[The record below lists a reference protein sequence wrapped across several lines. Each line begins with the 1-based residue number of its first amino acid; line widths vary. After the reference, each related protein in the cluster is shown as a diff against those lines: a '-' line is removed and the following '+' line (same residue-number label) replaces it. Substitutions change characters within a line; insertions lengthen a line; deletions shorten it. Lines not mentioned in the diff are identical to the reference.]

1 MDVKLPDG
9 TVVTNVP
16 EGTTQSQLMA
26 RLGKANKLQPFNT
39 NPNTPSVSA
48 TAPDPGSFSKMA
60 AQVGQQAEAIEGETP
75 FLQQPGGDLKK
86 GLPVMGAA
94 LGSFFGPAGTGL
106 GALAG
111 SSIGA
116 GAGGFLGELGRQ
128 KLSDEPVSV
137 SGAAKEGA
145 MQGAGNMAGGLV
157 LKGLSG
163 VARKLF
169 SSPLDD
175 SAQAAAGFAKEKGVP
190 FPLSSAVPGSK
201 AARAQQASRAL
212 LPGEIKTQLDA
223 NKVAQFLNREV
234 GTIQAA
240 GRPTD
245 EAALKGQQYLRK
257 VFEPGET
264 VYTETFKGFREA
276 VGDATAVPLTN
287 TAVAIQGVAEALKT
301 RGASGAL
308 AQQIMTL
315 AKRPAS
321 QMTTQQLDALYGE
334 LLKKAG
340 KNPNAIAEMNVVLS
354 AIAKDL
360 DEVGKGFGVSFG
372 DDLLKARGVRD
383 EFRELRKIPGLE
395 RLAKDFGDKG
405 GALGS
410 RQWMSELFGNP
421 NGKALAELRARN
433 PELYHELADS
443 WLATNI
449 SRFSRPSDSAIGNVL
464 DGKALRGWFE
474 QNSEQLKLIYGAPQ
488 AKALDNFTR
497 YASHMSGAVN
507 RAATGKAL
515 EPQNLFLRGG
525 AESAAT
531 YTAPVLMVPSE
542 AGSYV
547 LAKGLSDPSS
557 TLFRLFTEGVKPSTL
572 NFLKTSAQLTGQ
584 QAGREVAD

>member
-60 AQVGQQAEAIEGETP
+60 AQVGQQAQAIEGETP

-94 LGSFFGPAGTGL
+94 LGSFLGPAGTGI

-137 SGAAKEGA
+137 ADAAKEGA

-157 LKGLSG
+157 LKGLG
-163 VARKLF
+163 ATARKLF

-175 SAQAAAGFAKEKGVP
+175 AAKAGATFAKEKGVP
-190 FPLSSAVPGSK
+190 FPLSSAAPGS
-201 AARAQQASRAL
+201 RAGNIQQGTRVL
-212 LPGEIKTQLDA
+212 LPGEIKTQVDA

-234 GTIQAA
+234 STIKDA
-240 GRPTD
+240 GRPLD
-245 EAALKGQQYLRK
+245 EAALKGQQFLRK

-264 VYTETFKGFREA
+264 IYTETFKGFREV
-276 VGDATAVPLTN
+276 VGDATAIPMTN
-287 TAVAIQGVAEALKT
+287 TAAAIQGVAEALKT
-301 RGASGAL
+301 RGATGAL

-321 QMTTQQLDALYGE
+321 QMTAQQVDSLYGE

-354 AIAKDL
+354 AITKDV
-360 DEVGKGFGVSFG
+360 DAVGKQFGLSFA
-372 DDLLKARGVRD
+372 DDLVKAKGVRD
-383 EFRELRKIPGLE
+383 EFREMRKIPGLE

-405 GALGS
+405 GTLGS

-421 NGKALAELRARN
+421 NGKALGELRARN

-443 WLATNI
+443 YLASQI
-449 SRFSRPSDSAIGNVL
+449 SRFSRASDSNIGQVL
-464 DGKALRGWFE
+464 DGKALRAWFE
-474 QNSEQLKLIYGAPQ
+474 QNREQVKLIYGAPQ
-488 AKALDNFTR
+488 AKVLDSFTN
-497 YASHMSGAVN
+497 YASHMSGAVS
-507 RAATGKAL
+507 RAATGKTF
-515 EPQNLFLRGG
+515 EPANLIPRAAAEVAGMVTKPFLM
-525 AESAAT
+525 
-531 YTAPVLMVPSE
+531 APGE

-547 LAKGLSDPSS
+547 LAKGLSDPNS

-572 NFLKTSAQLTGQ
+572 KFLETSAKLTGQ
-584 QAGREVAD
+584 EAARDAD